1 MTGGCDF
8 ASALL
13 FVTVFPVHDIVSGPA
28 TCRRKYLHAPDVV
41 FFRPRAVTLPSLT
54 DNYATVATLAFDKRN
69 CVLLHGE
76 LRAFRTLYI

>member
-1 MTGGCDF
+1 MTGGGNF

-13 FVTVFPVHDIVSGPA
+13 FVAVSPMHDIVSGPA

-41 FFRPRAVTLPSLT
+41 FFRPQAVTLPGLA
-54 DNYATVATLAFDKRN
+54 DNCATLAASAVDKRI
-69 CVLLHGE
+69 CVLLHSE